1 MALTSLDWACTELQH
16 SISEQR
22 MMSYLST
29 NTRFP
34 VLMVVVLICS
44 NRDWWFASTAI
55 PLIAATS
62 GPLANVCS
70 IAALV
75 TSWRARV
82 QPGSQPIVRMSNA
95 VGYPDPHWYEILQ
108 SDVES
113 ID

>member
-1 MALTSLDWACTELQH
+1 
-16 SISEQR
+16 
-22 MMSYLST
+22 MSYLSK
-29 NTRFP
+29 NIRSP
-34 VLMVVVLICS
+34 VLMAVVFICS

-82 QPGSQPIVRMSNA
+82 QPDATRITHMSTA
-95 VGYPDPHWYEILQ
+95 VGYPDPHWYQFLQ
-108 SDVES
+108 SDL
-113 ID
+113 IAI